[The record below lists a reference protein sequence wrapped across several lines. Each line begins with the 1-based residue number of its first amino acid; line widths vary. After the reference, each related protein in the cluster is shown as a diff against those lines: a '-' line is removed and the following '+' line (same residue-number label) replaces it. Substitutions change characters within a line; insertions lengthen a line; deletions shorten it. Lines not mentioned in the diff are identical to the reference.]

1 MMRSLVK
8 SAPLLAI
15 ALVGAVSCS
24 DNETKDQQNRNG
36 TGAPATGK
44 AKDAAAAT
52 AGKAADSSKLL
63 QEAMAALQE
72 TQTALTAIDQKKPD
86 DAIAALE
93 RATGKLEILLAR
105 SPDLALAPVDQHV
118 VTHNILADV
127 NQVKALRERAEEAL
141 EDGRIQEARHLI
153 DGLASETVISVSSLP
168 LATYPDA
175 IKEAAALLAKNKP
188 QDAKEVLLTALSTI
202 VVRDTIIP
210 LPMTRAQA
218 ALNEAKQLA
227 AKQSRSAADNNR
239 IKSLIGTARQQL
251 ELTRALGY
259 ATKRDLDELSDTLNE
274 IERETGEKRSA
285 RQIFDRIEQL
295 FEGAKQASQP
305 KEN

>member
-8 SAPLLAI
+8 SAPLLAL

-24 DNETKDQQNRNG
+24 DNETKDQQDRSS

-44 AKDAAAAT
+44 AKDAATAS
-52 AGKAADSSKLL
+52 AGKAADSSRLL

-72 TQTALTAIDQKKPD
+72 TQTALTAIDQKKPN

-153 DGLASETVISVSSLP
+153 DGLASETVISVSNLP

-175 IKEAAALLAKNKP
+175 IKEAAALLAQNKP

-210 LPMTRAQA
+210 LPMVRAQA
-218 ALNEAKQLA
+218 ALTEAKQLA

-259 ATKRDLDELSDTLNE
+259 ATKKDLDDLSDTLEE

-295 FEGAKQASQP
+295 FDRAKQASQP
-305 KEN
+305 KES